1 MKKLLFLM
9 MMLMG
14 VINTSAQEKK
24 EIQKNDS
31 LQYKFEKLQHDYDF
45 LSCEYKLNKII
56 LELNIYINNIK
67 ISVNTLSMN
76 LYHGDYD
83 EKIYRMN
90 KELYESCKKNLEE
103 KEKLTYWTKWNVK
116 QIMEKANFY
125 EMEINVLKSNM
136 NLLDST
142 LITAKKSL
150 EYYKGVLDFYRD
162 YR

>member
-56 LELNIYINNIK
+56 LELNIYINNP
-67 ISVNTLSMN
+67 
-76 LYHGDYD
+76 
-83 EKIYRMN
+83 
-90 KELYESCKKNLEE
+90 
-103 KEKLTYWTKWNVK
+103 
-116 QIMEKANFY
+116 
-125 EMEINVLKSNM
+125 
-136 NLLDST
+136 
-142 LITAKKSL
+142 
-150 EYYKGVLDFYRD
+150 
-162 YR
+162 